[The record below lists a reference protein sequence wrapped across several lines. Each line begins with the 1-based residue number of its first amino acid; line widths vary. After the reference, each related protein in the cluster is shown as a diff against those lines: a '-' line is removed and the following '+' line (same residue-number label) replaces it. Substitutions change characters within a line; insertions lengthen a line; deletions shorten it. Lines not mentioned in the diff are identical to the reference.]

1 MNSFIRQK
9 EFLTDLANLA
19 ESILRYA
26 VKTISPDK
34 DPIAVVMRVVAEVG
48 ERNEILSSS
57 YLVQKREIEKI
68 LRRTDGSR
76 EMVEEHRICP
86 PPVMH

>member
-1 MNSFIRQK
+1 MISFIRQK

-34 DPIAVVMRVVAEVG
+34 DPAAILMRVVAEVAK
-48 ERNEILSSS
+48 RNESLS
-57 YLVQKREIEKI
+57 YFQVQKGEIVKI